1 MKLNVR
7 AIAIA
12 QGIVGG
18 ILFVLC
24 RLVFMLF
31 PDATLASS
39 KYLFHTDWSSVAS
52 PVTLGGFF
60 LGLVLFMVFWAL
72 VGAAWASIYN
82 WMSPESISS
91 VRATSSST
99 RVAA

>member
-39 KYLFHTDWSSVAS
+39 KYLFHTD
-52 PVTLGGFF
+52 
-60 LGLVLFMVFWAL
+60 
-72 VGAAWASIYN
+72 
-82 WMSPESISS
+82 
-91 VRATSSST
+91 
-99 RVAA
+99 

>member
-12 QGIVGG
+12 QGMVGG

-24 RLVFMLF
+24 RLVFILF
-31 PDATLASS
+31 PDTTLASS
-39 KYLFHTDWSSVAS
+39 KYLFHTDWSSVAA
-52 PVTLGGFF
+52 PVTWGGFF

-91 VRATSSST
+91 ARETSFPT
-99 RVAA
+99 RVAG